1 MLSYTSQLVRK
12 SLVVYQLKSGL
23 GEWFTRI
30 DPLPNVKHKKELRS
44 LQKKN
49 LLRAGCFALAECWNK
64 KTSRGERFD
73 GIEAQHVLEKVF
85 SFVMT
90 LQFYIVRQHRRKNT
104 SLERRGLQSL
114 EIENDNS
121 RIERYG
127 NILSNRTLESL
138 RWFFL
143 LFAPFSFHLSLRRES
158 MFFIPLAALQL
169 PHALP
174 NCNETAKYALQ
185 LLRPRL

>member
-1 MLSYTSQLVRK
+1 MHTSQLVRK
-12 SLVVYQLKSGL
+12 SRVVYQLKLGL

-44 LQKKN
+44 LQKQISIARGV
-49 LLRAGCFALAECWNK
+49 LPWASVEV

-90 LQFYIVRQHRRKNT
+90 LQFYIVRQHGRKNT

-143 LFAPFSFHLSLRRES
+143 LFAPFSFHLALGRES
-158 MFFIPLAALQL
+158 VFFIPLAALQL
-169 PHALP
+169 PRALP